1 MLAITYHGSA
11 YNLVRPALA
20 PLVQACASNVH
31 TLEIRLDEHYSDFLF
46 KHMISLSDLSLV
58 IPISQPQI
66 CTSVLTRTPNLK
78 NFHLCLL
85 ADDHMSGDLQGWKEI
100 GHLDDW
106 ISPRLGNVQRHRR
119 WTLRPI
125 EGGSELSFE
134 QMMLFR
140 KTMLQVARKG
150 WTGRG
155 WASPDDFG
163 ESFEDAEYLSE
174 PDDSVGSDSTGP
186 PSTINPAIGN
196 LRCSSRIVQGSNIVS
211 KKRPGPLSEEGE
223 EDDSIEEI
231 DISEYRPKQSKRPK
245 NTVKSNDFGSI
256 SEPEGNPLKQTPQRN
271 KAQNR
276 SRNSGKSKNR
286 QGTPR
291 SVGRNPIFNGRL
303 LAPVGGGS
311 TTTRS
316 QAEAARNPPLP
327 PPPPRRP
334 AVATRDPQGPDLS
347 SWEATFDFVKH
358 AEVIA
363 EWEASQKAAD
373 AKAQQAQQAA
383 EASTVVKPPLQ
394 LRSSVPAADDP
405 TNAAAEKRSISVR
418 QNGAVDN
425 DGEVIWVRLP
435 AGSHCPAAEA
445 DEIGSADEFEVSRS
459 EDSEELTSEEEY
471 SGKRK
476 LTKRK
481 SKSHTVNSCT
491 VTPDNLSIVNDNDD
505 GEENRGNSAPPCF
518 TDEPGPPQQ
527 TEDQVQVDQI
537 PEDQSIEVL
546 AYGFEALLQE
556 MSGGQTFDVEKFAE
570 QIGKKKA
577 VKVGQSEEDLCKL
590 FGLAGIGTY
599 ETRTNNPRNKFRTW
613 WSFTKAAEEVKDMG
627 LTTWQAACDDAY
639 KTYMEGAKT
648 KEEIAERMAPILE
661 ELEAMGA
668 SNDKHLTISS
678 RFKSATS
685 KLDALCRN
693 VTQMNGDM
701 VAAAVLLNLTDVGP
715 KSAIFCG
722 SDILPDILVAENINT
737 KVLLRNVTTKV
748 RAKTI
753 DLATLVHPEVEQGT
767 TQIVPQASVPKA
779 GFPLVDARN
788 KNIAGSHVAP
798 KVEKK
803 SKQAAAEVARQILKE
818 QLTACGIPVN
828 VNIKWKILVQELL
841 RVGATLKGWTCY
853 NNIPGHTFKGIAAI
867 STKAWE
873 AMLSSL
879 QNKRAGVE
887 FWSEADKALDTADEA
902 YRQIVLVSGAYL
914 NYEALVRVCDLNH
927 STQEPQ
933 NEQEPEQQENVEA
946 LPDTMYGRVQTP
958 DLEPHPAPGI
968 AQPSDHLEGFSPN
981 QIDRFASSPA
991 LQSELGFQYRLHRHP
1006 EHDRPAPSGY
1016 QYAERR
1022 CMSSV
1027 DPDHPHP
1034 APLLGNVKLDD
1045 FTITD
1050 SSTEAM
1056 DPGKRKLWRIDKHMQ
1071 LPEYHAHR
1079 HDQSSSPG
1087 PASSSPAPFI
1097 RVPPSQRGLVPPR
1110 NAVSRRSEDGM
1121 MPSFTQ
1127 RALIPHRRS
1136 VSQKPLEN
1144 MDQPPFAQRSTS
1156 QQLGPPFS
1164 WVPPQSNQSS
1174 GQQVES
1180 NHIHYSLHPPRTNM
1194 DRRELALAK
1203 AANRRRP
1210 VIYDNGEGSSMQ
1222 PARAGPSRKR
1232 YGDEQDD
1239 SDDVAPRKKKS
1250 RHGGY

>member
-1 MLAITYHGSA
+1 MSEKVKKKVVVELPRLAEVLSKGKAAGSPC
-11 YNLVRPALA
+11 RF
-20 PLVQACASNVH
+20 
-31 TLEIRLDEHYSDFLF
+31 DDFL
-46 KHMISLSDLSLV
+46 SLTSLTF
-58 IPISQPQI
+58 
-66 CTSVLTRTPNLK
+66 CRAWYLT
-78 NFHLCLL
+78 LCREQL
-85 ADDHMSGDLQGWKEI
+85 AG
-100 GHLDDW
+100 
-106 ISPRLGNVQRHRR
+106 VQ
-119 WTLRPI
+119 LP
-125 EGGSELSFE
+125 L
-134 QMMLFR
+134 
-140 KTMLQVARKG
+140 
-150 WTGRG
+150 
-155 WASPDDFG
+155 
-163 ESFEDAEYLSE
+163 
-174 PDDSVGSDSTGP
+174 DSTGP

-196 LRCSSRIVQGSNIVS
+196 LRRSSRIVQGSNIVS

-231 DISEYRPKQSKRPK
+231 DISEYRPKQSKKSK
-245 NTVKSNDFGSI
+245 NTVQSNDFGSI
-256 SEPEGNPLKQTPQRN
+256 SEPEGNPSKQTPQRN

-303 LAPVGGGS
+303 LAPVEGGS

-347 SWEATFDFVKH
+347 SWEATFDFVKR

-363 EWEASQKAAD
+363 EWEASKKAAD

-394 LRSSVPAADDP
+394 LRSSVPAADNP
-405 TNAAAEKRSISVR
+405 TNAATEVHYRIEIPGHEPRYQWGGHPQPGLSRNAASLYARM
-418 QNGAVDN
+418 GAVDN
-425 DGEVIWVRLP
+425 DGEVVWVRLP
-435 AGSHCPAAEA
+435 AGSHCPVLTRTDHKLAAGWQKDKAAEA
-445 DEIGSADEFEVSRS
+445 DESGSADEFEVSRS

-476 LTKRK
+476 STKRK
-481 SKSHTVNSCT
+481 SKSHTVNSRT
-491 VTPDNLSIVNDNDD
+491 VTPDNLSIVDDNDD

-590 FGLAGIGTY
+590 FGVGVAKLSQILGAVLNRSPATIMKLAGIGTY

-668 SNDKHLTISS
+668 SNDKRLTIGS

-722 SDILPDILVAENINT
+722 SDILPDVLVAENINT

-767 TQIVPQASVPKA
+767 TQIVPQASVPKT

-853 NNIPGHTFKGIAAI
+853 NNIPGRTFKGMAAI

-879 QNKRAGVE
+879 QNKRASVE

-902 YRQIVLVSGAYL
+902 YGQIVLVSGAYP

-946 LPDTMYGRVQTP
+946 LPDTMYGRAQTP

-968 AQPSDHLEGFSPN
+968 AQPSDRPEGFSPN
-981 QIDRFASSPA
+981 QIERFASSPA
-991 LQSELGFQYRLHRHP
+991 LQSELGFQYRLRRHP

-1022 CMSSV
+1022 RMSSV
-1027 DPDHPHP
+1027 DPDRPHP
-1034 APLLGNVKLDD
+1034 APLPGNVKLDD

-1056 DPGKRKLWRIDKHMQ
+1056 DPGQRKLWRIDEHMQ
-1071 LPEYHAHR
+1071 LPEYYAHR
-1079 HDQSSSPG
+1079 RDQSSSPG
-1087 PASSSPAPFI
+1087 PASSSPTPFI
-1097 RVPPSQRGLVPPR
+1097 RVPPSRRGLVPPR

-1144 MDQPPFAQRSTS
+1144 MDQPPFTQRSTS

-1180 NHIHYSLHPPRTNM
+1180 NHIRYSLHPPRTKV